1 MTKSSSFVGLIVL
14 VVAASLLALGQL
26 ASTASPAS
34 AAGSL
39 VHTRIAAGDEH
50 TCALAQDGTISCW
63 GTDEFG
69 QLGDGTTTLL
79 ARFEAEPVIGISRAI
94 AVTSGADHSCA
105 LISNH
110 SVECWGRNQHHQLGD
125 GTNAPFSA
133 TPVAVRNLSNVV
145 ALAAGADHTCA
156 LLDDATVKCW
166 GDDAGGGLL
175 VPAGAPSGPLA
186 VDGLTDVTE
195 VSAGAT
201 HDCAVLSDGTLE
213 CWGQDTF
220 GQLGDGATHS
230 SATPV
235 VASKI
240 DNVAEVVA
248 GTNWTCALKHDG
260 TAWCWGHS
268 SDHVLGDKILEQ
280 SSEPRQISRVSGNS
294 SIPISGGVAI
304 AGWSAVCVL
313 EPDETMWCWGEGH
326 YGQMGEGQHHNDYL
340 AVQPQGVDN
349 ALDFTVGGEHVCA
362 WLADE
367 TVKCWGK
374 EADGATGAHAP
385 GNILTPQSAAGF
397 SAGDVALGNDDR
409 SAAHWIVG
417 LPFADS
423 VDMTLA
429 SASGAEPQP
438 TCAATQTQ
446 RSAWYRYQTPYG
458 RSLNLS
464 TATPGASVAVYTDD
478 GSSLTEI
485 ACATNGADQGF
496 DASPGTPYFIQLGSD
511 STVDTASL
519 SVAPAGDAPNDD
531 FADATAVAA
540 VPYSDEVDTTTAGLQ
555 SNEPTPSCAPN
566 NPPLNSVWYR
576 YDAVADGAI
585 QVAASGYPLRVG
597 VYTGTGLSDL
607 QQVACID
614 GSGDD
619 STLNVSSGT
628 SYFIQVVGLD
638 GSGKL
643 AFGVDVAAPVDT
655 TKPVI
660 DSAPLVTQLQGAA
673 LSADQIRIDWSG
685 HDAGSGINRYEL
697 QRRVGSGSWKT
708 VATGSAA
715 TTTLTEKI
723 GVSETFRV
731 RATDNAGN
739 VSDWVVG
746 PTYTPT
752 LKQENWKKLHY
763 STGWKKQSASAD
775 SGGALRWTN
784 VKGATVSFTFT
795 GRAIQIVSGL
805 APGHGA
811 MRVTVD
817 GATTTVDLSAASV
830 RYQRIV
836 LAASWS
842 SSGPHTVKITATST
856 APVDLDALVI
866 VK

>member
-1 MTKSSSFVGLIVL
+1 MRKNSSVVGLIMFF
-14 VVAASLLALGQL
+14 VAASTLALGQL
-26 ASTASPAS
+26 ASTASPVS
-34 AAGSL
+34 AADST

-69 QLGDGTTTLL
+69 QLGDGITTLL
-79 ARFEAEPVIGISRAI
+79 ARFQAEPVIGISRAI
-94 AVTSGADHSCA
+94 AVTAGADHSCA
-105 LISNH
+105 LMSNH

-125 GTNAPFSA
+125 GTNAPLSA

-156 LLDDATVKCW
+156 VLDDATVKCW

-175 VPAGAPSGPLA
+175 VPAGAPSGPRAVADLA
-186 VDGLTDVTE
+186 DVTE

-213 CWGQDTF
+213 CWGQNAF
-220 GQLGDGATHS
+220 GQLGDGTTSS

-268 SDHVLGDKILEQ
+268 SNHVLGDVNLEQ
-280 SSEPRQISRVSGNS
+280 SSDPRQISRVSGNS
-294 SIPISGGVAI
+294 STPISGGVAI
-304 AGWSAVCVL
+304 VGWSAVCVL

-326 YGQMGEGQHHNDYL
+326 YGQMGEGQHHNDFL

-349 ALDFTVGGEHVCA
+349 ALDFIVGGEHVCA
-362 WLADE
+362 WLTDE

-374 EADGATGAHAP
+374 EADGATGAQAP

-397 SAGDVALGNDDR
+397 SAGDIALGNDDR

-417 LPFADS
+417 LPFGDS

-429 SASGAEPQP
+429 SASGSEPQP
-438 TCAATQTQ
+438 TCAGAQIQ

-458 RSLNLS
+458 RSLSVS
-464 TATPGASVAVYTDD
+464 TLTPGASVAVYTDD
-478 GSSLTEI
+478 GTSLTEI
-485 ACATNGADQGF
+485 ACATNGADEGF

-519 SVAPAGDAPNDD
+519 SVAPAGNAPNDD
-531 FADATAVAA
+531 FAAATAVAT
-540 VPYSDEVDTTTAGLQ
+540 VPFGDEVDTTTAGLE
-555 SNEPTPSCAPN
+555 SNEPAPSCAPN
-566 NPPLNSVWYR
+566 NPPLSSVWYR

-585 QVAASGYPLRVG
+585 QVTASGYPLRVG
-597 VYTGTGLSDL
+597 VYTGTVLADL
-607 QQVACID
+607 HQVACVD
-614 GSGDD
+614 GSGAD
-619 STLNVSSGT
+619 SRLDVSSGAT
-628 SYFIQVVGLD
+628 YFIQVVGLD

-643 AFGVDVAAPVDT
+643 SFGVDVAPPLDT
-655 TKPVI
+655 TAPVI
-660 DSAPLVTQLQGAA
+660 DSGPLVTQLQGAT
-673 LSADQIRIDWSG
+673 LTADQIRIDWSG
-685 HDAGSGINRYEL
+685 HDDGSGINRYEL
-697 QRRVGSGSWKT
+697 QRRVGTGSWKT

-715 TTTLTEKI
+715 STTLTEKI
-723 GVSETFRV
+723 GVSQTFRV

-739 VSDWVVG
+739 VSAWIVSLS
-746 PTYTPT
+746 YTTT
-752 LKQENWKKLHY
+752 LEQESWKQLHY
-763 STGWKKQSASAD
+763 STGWKTQSASAD
-775 SGGALRWTN
+775 SGGALRWTKVN
-784 VKGATVSFTFT
+784 GATVTFKFS
-795 GRAIQIVSGL
+795 GRAVQIVSGM

-811 MRVTVD
+811 IRVTVD
-817 GATTTVDLSAASV
+817 GASTTVDLSASST

-836 LAASWS
+836 LAANWA
-842 SSGPHTVKITATST
+842 SSGAHTVTISNTST
-856 APVDLDALVI
+856 ASVDLDAVVI